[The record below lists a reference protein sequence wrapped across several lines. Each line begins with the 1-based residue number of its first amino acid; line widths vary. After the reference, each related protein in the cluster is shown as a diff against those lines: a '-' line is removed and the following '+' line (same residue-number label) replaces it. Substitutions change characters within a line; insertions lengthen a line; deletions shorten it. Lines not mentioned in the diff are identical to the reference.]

1 MSNPKVTKPIAAV
14 DSSNTSN
21 TSQTSPT
28 GWPIPGDI
36 KRMLTAIKKLN
47 VLKDIRGQAERLSPY
62 EMHLALDPEPAASA
76 AEAYL
81 AAPSHAIEGVRNAL
95 VVLPLM
101 ITWLS
106 LGIAGAAY
114 EQSVAIYSQ
123 PATTKTSSAAAAAAS
138 AANSSTPPP
147 FFQLWQQGFPT
158 LKSVVIGSWHIP
170 LVVNKV
176 RIFTFAEV
184 AFADFFILATMFVLT
199 LLAQGIELHAA
210 RKGRDLYKWLED
222 QLYELSKISIA
233 WALGPGQ
240 EQKPR
245 WAMDV
250 QEAMNALTG
259 VMGQVE
265 SAVRASV
272 DNFDSTVRSQERV
285 VGQFQ
290 GETRIVT
297 NTVAELTSFY
307 QRVREIYEQLNDTI
321 PAITRDVARL
331 ADTMEYGQD
340 GNPEELK
347 KMVEQ
352 LARLTSALQSIAWN
366 QRRFPWSGFGA
377 PAYAQEPRVQYAPMG
392 NQSERAAGIR
402 NRISRWLHR

>member
-14 DSSNTSN
+14 ASSNASN

-62 EMHLALDPEPAASA
+62 EMHLALDPEPTASA

-114 EQSVAIYSQ
+114 EQSVAVYSHL
-123 PATTKTSSAAAAAAS
+123 ATATAKST
-138 AANSSTPPP
+138 TPPP
-147 FFQLWQQGFPT
+147 FFQLWQQGFPV

-307 QRVREIYEQLNDTI
+307 QRVREIYEQLNNTI
-321 PAITRDVARL
+321 PDITRDVARL

-352 LARLTSALQSIAWN
+352 LARLTSVLQSIAWN

-392 NQSERAAGIR
+392 NQSERAAGKR
-402 NRISRWLHR
+402 NRISRWFHR